1 MGWNSGFSTPYRFCP
16 ARPGLPPRQLR
27 TIKMTNVDANDQTDA
42 DRTLADQ
49 PRPSGIGRHSV
60 PVGSRRPAYTGNPGL
75 ARVRHLAAIHLPD
88 PVDGCPVCVGQPL
101 CARFDFALAHLDRHD
116 RETAG
121 TLRQLLESAG
131 VALPAALVRR

>member
-16 ARPGLPPRQLR
+16 ARPGLPPRQPR
-27 TIKMTNVDANDQTDA
+27 AIEMTNVDTIDHIDTVVVPAV
-42 DRTLADQ
+42 RPL
-49 PRPSGIGRHSV
+49 PSGIGRHSV
-60 PVGSRRPAYTGNPGL
+60 PVGSRRPPYTGNPGL

-131 VALPAALVRR
+131 VALPAVLVRR